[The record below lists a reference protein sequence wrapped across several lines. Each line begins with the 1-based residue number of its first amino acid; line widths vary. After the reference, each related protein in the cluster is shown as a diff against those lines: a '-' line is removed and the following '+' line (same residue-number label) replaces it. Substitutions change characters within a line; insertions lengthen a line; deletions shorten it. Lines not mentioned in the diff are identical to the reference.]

1 MTLRNL
7 RNGYRLSV
15 FSYRLRG
22 ESHLSSLFLNLDQQL
37 VYRYFYEGASCWSKP
52 TTERFFV
59 EKPNRK
65 LLPLLSILLLVG
77 FLGFS
82 TAETELFGQS
92 LAEKATEAEAQK
104 TTVVSGKDGW
114 LFFAPELRHLSV
126 GQFWGDAAKRVSR
139 ASTPEFADPLPA
151 ILDFKAQ
158 LDKVGIALIFVPIP
172 AKATIYPE
180 MVSQH
185 GTVTETRTD
194 KYHLKFYDILREQ
207 GVNVL
212 DLVPLFLKNRF
223 TDAGPVYCQQDTHW
237 SGQGCVL
244 AAEAIAKAIGT
255 PSWMAEVPKRDMKTE
270 TRTIAITGDLWTALG
285 DKNLQKE
292 QLQLTHIKEGVSA
305 SWRASP
311 VVLLGDSHSLVFHA
325 GGGMHA
331 QGAGLPDHLAYRLG
345 FPMDV
350 VAVRGS
356 GATPSRLNLYRRRDN
371 MKGKRVVVWCL
382 SVREF
387 TEGQGWRLVPV
398 IR

>member
-1 MTLRNL
+1 MILGNL
-7 RNGYRLSV
+7 RLLKIGLQST
-15 FSYRLRG
+15 
-22 ESHLSSLFLNLDQQL
+22 
-37 VYRYFYEGASCWSKP
+37 RYI
-52 TTERFFV
+52 
-59 EKPNRK
+59 
-65 LLPLLSILLLVG
+65 LLSLLMLVG
-77 FLGFS
+77 FVNF
-82 TAETELFGQS
+82 TAAETELFIES
-92 LAEKATEAEAQK
+92 LAEKVTEAETQK

-126 GQFWGDAAKRVSR
+126 GQFWGDAAARVSR
-139 ASTPEFADPLPA
+139 ASNPEFADPLPA

-158 LDKVGIALIFVPIP
+158 LNKAGIELIFVPIP

-180 MVSQH
+180 MVSEH
-185 GTVTETRTD
+185 GTATARTD
-194 KYHLKFYDILREQ
+194 EYHLKFYDILREH

-212 DLVPLFLKNRF
+212 DLTPLFLKNRF
-223 TDAGPVYCQQDTHW
+223 TDAGSVYCKQDTHW

-255 PSWMAEVPKRDMKTE
+255 PAWAAEIPKRDVKTE
-270 TRTIAITGDLWTALG
+270 TRTMVIAGDLWKELG
-285 DKNLQKE
+285 DENLQKE
-292 QLQLTHIKEGVSA
+292 QLRLTYVNVGVGLPNPYA
-305 SWRASP
+305 WQASP
-311 VVLLGDSHSLVFHA
+311 VVLLGDSHCLVFHA
-325 GGGMHA
+325 GAGMHA
-331 QGAGLPDHLAYRLG
+331 QGAGLPDHLAHQLG
-345 FPMDV
+345 FPVDV

>member
-1 MTLRNL
+1 MRTLRNL
-7 RNGYRLSV
+7 SLLKMGN
-15 FSYRLRG
+15 LRVV
-22 ESHLSSLFLNLDQQL
+22 LYL
-37 VYRYFYEGASCWSKP
+37 
-52 TTERFFV
+52 
-59 EKPNRK
+59 
-65 LLPLLSILLLVG
+65 LLLVG

-82 TAETELFGQS
+82 VAETELFIQS
-92 LAEKATEAEAQK
+92 LAKKATVAEAQK

-126 GQFWGDAAKRVSR
+126 GQFWGEAAARVSR
-139 ASTPEFADPLPA
+139 ASNPEFADPLPA

-158 LDKVGIALIFVPIP
+158 LDKAGIALIFVPIP

-180 MVSQH
+180 MVSEH
-185 GTVTETRTD
+185 GTGTETRTD
-194 KYHLKFYDILREQ
+194 KYHQKFYDILRKQ

-212 DLVPLFLKNRF
+212 DLTPIFLKNRF
-223 TDAGPVYCQQDTHW
+223 TDTGPVYCKQDTHW
-237 SGQGCVL
+237 SGRGCVL
-244 AAEAIAKAIGT
+244 AAEAIAEAIGT
-255 PSWMAEVPKRDMKTE
+255 PSWVAEIPKRNIETE
-270 TRTIAITGDLWTALG
+270 TRTTEITGDLWKELG
-285 DKNLQKE
+285 DEKLQKE
-292 QLQLTHIKEGVSA
+292 QLQLTYVKEGVSA

-325 GGGMHA
+325 GSGMHA
-331 QGAGLPDHLAYRLG
+331 QGAGLPDHLAHQFG
-345 FPMDV
+345 FPVDV

-387 TEGQGWRLVPV
+387 TEGQGWRKVPV

>member
-1 MTLRNL
+1 MGLRA
-7 RNGYRLSV
+7 V
-15 FSYRLRG
+15 FYL
-22 ESHLSSLFLNLDQQL
+22 L
-37 VYRYFYEGASCWSKP
+37 V
-52 TTERFFV
+52 
-59 EKPNRK
+59 
-65 LLPLLSILLLVG
+65 SILLLVG
-77 FLGFS
+77 FLGFA

-92 LAEKATEAEAQK
+92 LAEKAAEAETQK
-104 TTVVSGKDGW
+104 TTVVSGKEGW

-139 ASTPEFADPLPA
+139 ASSPEFADPLPA

-158 LDKVGIALIFVPIP
+158 LDKAGIKLIFVPIP

-180 MVSQH
+180 MISEH
-185 GTVTETRTD
+185 EDSTGRGDT
-194 KYHLKFYDILREQ
+194 YHQKFYDILRDH

-212 DLVPLFLKNRF
+212 DLVPVFLKNRF
-223 TDAGPVYCQQDTHW
+223 TDAGPVYCKQDTHW

-244 AAEAIAKAIGT
+244 AAKAIAEAIGT
-255 PSWMAEVPKRDMKTE
+255 PSWLGKIPKKNIETE
-270 TRTIAITGDLWTALG
+270 TRTAEIAGDLWQELG
-285 DKNLQKE
+285 DQNLQKE
-292 QLQLTHIKEGVSA
+292 RLRLTYIKEGVGT

-325 GGGMHA
+325 GAGMHA
-331 QGAGLPDHLAYRLG
+331 QGAGLPDHLAHQLG
-345 FPMDV
+345 FPVDV

-387 TEGQGWRLVPV
+387 TEGQGWRLVPI